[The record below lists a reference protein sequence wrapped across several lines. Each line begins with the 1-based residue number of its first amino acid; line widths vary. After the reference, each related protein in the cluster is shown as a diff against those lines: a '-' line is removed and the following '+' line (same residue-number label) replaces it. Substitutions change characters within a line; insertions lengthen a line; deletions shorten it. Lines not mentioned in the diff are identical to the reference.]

1 MPFWNQGSARRSSGE
16 AIRLNSC
23 SFLPRERA
31 FLTENTYFCP
41 SFLDLGGN
49 ADEGIQALSASFVGL
64 PQMINVLL
72 EWLHTAGYRKRE
84 IQSMVEEHVKLL
96 VLRHFD
102 PKKADLIFTEEG
114 SVCVCVRVCVCVHVC
129 VCVCMCVCV
138 CVCVYVCMCMCVC
151 LCKCVC
157 V

>member
-1 MPFWNQGSARRSSGE
+1 M
-16 AIRLNSC
+16 
-23 SFLPRERA
+23 
-31 FLTENTYFCP
+31 
-41 SFLDLGGN
+41 
-49 ADEGIQALSASFVGL
+49 QALCASFMGL

-114 SVCVCVRVCVCVHVC
+114 SVCVCVCLYVLRHFDPKKADLIFTEEGSVCVCLYVLRHFDPKKADLIFTEEGSVCVC
-129 VCVCMCVCV
+129 VCVCMS
-138 CVCVYVCMCMCVC
+138 
-151 LCKCVC
+151 
-157 V
+157 